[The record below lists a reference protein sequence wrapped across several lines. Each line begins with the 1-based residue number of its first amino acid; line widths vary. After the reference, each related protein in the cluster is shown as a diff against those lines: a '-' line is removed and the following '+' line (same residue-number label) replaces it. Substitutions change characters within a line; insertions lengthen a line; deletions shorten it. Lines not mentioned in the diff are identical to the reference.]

1 MYRFVLTLFFVFC
14 LVAPA
19 RVRATDLIAP
29 PFGLSW
35 GVSKEQLTGL
45 LKGANA
51 KVVEKRI
58 LSGREVWTVEG
69 LIQTNLQRVLFYFR
83 PEGLVEAELQYQNSA
98 WLDAEYNSFLGQL
111 RLSLESK
118 FGPGKLIAR
127 SKAPQEDV
135 MQTIT
140 GYEWVQP
147 GNAIQL
153 IYFSAE
159 SPSQIF
165 RMVSLHYKAV

>member
-1 MYRFVLTLFFVFC
+1 MHRIVLAFVFLLC
-14 LVAPA
+14 LSAPPA
-19 RVRATDLIAP
+19 RAVEDIKP
-29 PFGLSW
+29 PFGLTW
-35 GVSKEQLTGL
+35 GVSKERMAESI
-45 LKGANA
+45 KAANA

-58 LSGREVWTVEG
+58 VNGREVWTVDG
-69 LIQTNLQRVLFYFR
+69 LIQTNLQHTVFYFR
-83 PEGLVEAELQYQNSA
+83 DNGLVEAELQYQSPA
-98 WLDAEYNSFLGQL
+98 WLDAEYNTFLGQL

-127 SKAPQEDV
+127 SKTPQGDV
-135 MQTIT
+135 IQTLT

-159 SPSQIF
+159 SPSQVF
-165 RMVSLHYKAV
+165 RMVSLHYKAM

>member
-1 MYRFVLTLFFVFC
+1 M
-14 LVAPA
+14 
-19 RVRATDLIAP
+19 RATDLITP
-29 PFGLSW
+29 PFGLTW
-35 GVSKEQLTGL
+35 GVDKEHLAGL

-58 LSGREVWTVEG
+58 VSGREVWTVEG
-69 LIQTNLQRVLFYFR
+69 LIQTNLQRTLFYFR
-83 PEGLVEAELQYQNSA
+83 NDALVEAELQYQNPA

-111 RLSLESK
+111 RLSLEGK

-127 SKAPQEDV
+127 SKTPQGDV
-135 MQTIT
+135 LQTIT

-165 RMVSLHYKAV
+165 RLVSLHYKAV